1 MPRILPKTVSHK
13 EFLALIKGISYSD
26 KTKEKQIKAAFVAGF
41 YQLMRISEVL
51 YLDQKQIDNE
61 RGFLHLIQ
69 AKGKKDRDVPI
80 QKPVVKF
87 LKFFPMKCSRR
98 TLQRDITMW
107 GKKILNK
114 HITFHMLRHSGAT
127 FMLENGVDL
136 RYVQALLGHSRIT
149 TTEIYTHVT
158 PSALKKITD
167 KLWEGLE

>member
-1 MPRILPKTVSHK
+1 M
-13 EFLALIKGISYSD
+13 
-26 KTKEKQIKAAFVAGF
+26 KAAFVAGF

-51 YLDQKQIDNE
+51 GLDQKQIDRE
-61 RGFLHLIQ
+61 RGFVHLIQ

-80 QKPVVKF
+80 QRPVEKF
-87 LKFFPMKCSRR
+87 LKFFPMKYSRR
-98 TLQRDITMW
+98 TLQREITKW

-114 HITFHMLRHSGAT
+114 HITFHQLRHSGAT
-127 FMLENGVDL
+127 FMLESGIDL

-167 KLWEGLE
+167 NLWEGLE